1 MAARAALFD
10 VIAVRARFSAL
21 GRQIAFLSTAQ
32 EVRRPPDPAIDAI
45 AAHLL
50 TALAEL

>member
-21 GRQIAFLSTAQ
+21 GRQIAFFDGPGGTQ
-32 EVRRPPDPAIDAI
+32 TPDPAIDAI